1 MTVQHSHRDFP
12 IQSESFAT
20 YTNNALIGIKDTF
33 KISQNFNNFKMFT
46 KLHPWKVK
54 SFHTTVALWRMLY
67 CSLVSVVGW
76 VAVVDVTVKAER
88 ADQDTGME
96 TNQLLPC
103 TAASTRL
110 TRQHRRSE
118 VKQIMDCQL
127 RHLGLKLEIFCKGI
141 WGSNCIII

>member
-67 CSLVSVVGW
+67 CLLVSVVGW

-118 VKQIMDCQL
+118 VRQIMDSGLATLGHFGGKL
-127 RHLGLKLEIFCKGI
+127 RNFKTI
-141 WGSNCIII
+141 WTSEL

>member
-54 SFHTTVALWRMLY
+54 SFHTTGTVED
-67 CSLVSVVGW
+67 
-76 VAVVDVTVKAER
+76 AV
-88 ADQDTGME
+88 
-96 TNQLLPC
+96 LLARVRC
-103 TAASTRL
+103 W
-110 TRQHRRSE
+110 
-118 VKQIMDCQL
+118 
-127 RHLGLKLEIFCKGI
+127 LGG
-141 WGSNCIII
+141 GG